1 MILIDD
7 TCYTWNQS
15 IIHAVHSIVETCM
28 SRLLIIDT
36 VTAHIIYILTCSLLI
51 MHIPH
56 DIDLSWSLPWPR
68 SLMHAC
74 CLVKYYRFIILI
86 QFIWWMWPGYRLIIE
101 HLCML
106 SINGYPLH
114 IINRCMSSIYGASCS
129 YYPMYATYV
138 LDKYCIHCILG
149 IVHKYLR
156 IIIDQLMHIIYEY
169 VCYASLLLIY
179 NAWSSYY
186 MYDN

>member
-15 IIHAVHSIVETCM
+15 IIHAVHSIVETCV

-86 QFIWWMWPGYRLIIE
+86 QFIWWMWPCYRLIMPILTW
-101 HLCML
+101 HWTLMHV
-106 SINGYPLH
+106 INQWISTAYHQSMHVIDLW
-114 IINRCMSSIYGASCS
+114 
-129 YYPMYATYV
+129 
-138 LDKYCIHCILG
+138 CILFILSDVCYICSRQVLHAK
-149 IVHKYLR
+149 IVHK
-156 IIIDQLMHIIYEY
+156 
-169 VCYASLLLIY
+169 
-179 NAWSSYY
+179 
-186 MYDN
+186 